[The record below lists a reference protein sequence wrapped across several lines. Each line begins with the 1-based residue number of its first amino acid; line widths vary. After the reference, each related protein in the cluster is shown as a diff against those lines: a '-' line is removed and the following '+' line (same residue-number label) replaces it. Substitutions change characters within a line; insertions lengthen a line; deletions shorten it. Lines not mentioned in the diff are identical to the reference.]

1 MGEKPRWKT
10 ESRYPLSD
18 RLVQQAEGLFGV
30 RFGKQTRYCLLD
42 IDITSAYHPQRDV
55 FAISNLAAALEPLG
69 LVSYIAC
76 TSSYSQGIHL
86 YFPFQQAQ
94 HSWELA
100 IAVAALLEKAGFK
113 LAPGQLEVFPNPR
126 TYVAGSHPSLFHAHR
141 LPMQVGSYLLDR
153 AFQAVW
159 SDCST
164 FVQRW
169 QFAQNR
175 NALDTRLLK
184 QLVQTRTKPSQ
195 VSGKAEKFLADLNAE
210 IASGW
215 TGSGQTNHLL
225 GRIALRTYV
234 FHHILAGGEPLTGQ
248 KLIDQIV
255 STARSL
261 PGYQNWCRHQHE
273 IGQRAT
279 EWARCVE
286 GSHYFP
292 YGSRRS
298 TSETTESS
306 RSVLSDCSPSWNQ
319 QQSESAR
326 ERIKQAIVHLLETN
340 TLPVAITARFQAL
353 TRFGISGSSLYRH
366 KDLWHPRHL
375 TDSSV
380 PLDQVM
386 DYPVENPPNP
396 PTLDDQRSDS
406 AGGASDTPN
415 STSLFLSTGRNAL
428 QYQVSTRL
436 IEPHPVTGC
445 KASPLFPFSFPLL
458 PSALCPLPSASLS
471 PAQRMQQFLDS
482 GDPILVA
489 EALSYF
495 QAQPV
500 NRRCRTESAI
510 PVPGVPALQDAE
522 SSQFFMGCGSDVR
535 WRSDIPASE
544 DGEDLSD
551 LLATI
556 TIEIRR
562 LGWAKE
568 QVMGH
573 LWQQFGQSHQSRLSH
588 EELVKWLEW
597 LKADEFPAD
606 TG

>member
-42 IDITSAYHPQRDV
+42 IDITSVYHPQHDV
-55 FAISNLAAALEPLG
+55 FAISNLVAALEPLG
-69 LVSYIAC
+69 LVSYVAC

-86 YFPFQQAQ
+86 YFPFQPAQ

-113 LAPGQLEVFPNPR
+113 LAPGQLEIFPNPR

-153 AFQAVW
+153 AFQAIW
-159 SDCST
+159 SDRPT
-164 FVQRW
+164 FVQQW

-184 QLVQTRTKPSQ
+184 ELVQTRTKLCQ

-248 KLIDQIV
+248 KLIDEIV
-255 STARSL
+255 TTARSL

-298 TSETTESS
+298 TPETAESI
-306 RSVLSDCSPSWNQ
+306 RSALSDRSQSWNQ
-319 QQSESAR
+319 QQSESVR

-353 TRFGISGSSLYRH
+353 TQFGISGSSLYRH
-366 KDLWHPRHL
+366 KDLWHPGHL

-380 PLDQVM
+380 DPDLDLAV
-386 DYPVENPPNP
+386 DYPVENPPDP
-396 PTLDDQRSDS
+396 PTLNDQRSDS
-406 AGGASDTPN
+406 AEGASDPAN
-415 STSLFLSTGRNAL
+415 STSLFPSTGRNAL
-428 QYQVSTRL
+428 QHQASTRS
-436 IEPHPVTGC
+436 IEPYPATGC

-458 PSALCPLPSASLS
+458 PSALCLLPSASLA

-500 NRRCRTESAI
+500 NLQCSTA
-510 PVPGVPALQDAE
+510 PAGTALRNHE
-522 SSQFFMGCGSDVR
+522 SSQFFMGWGSDVGL
-535 WRSDIPASE
+535 RSDIPPAE
-544 DGEDLSD
+544 NGEDLSD

-568 QVMGH
+568 QVVEH
-573 LWQQFGQSHQSRLSH
+573 LWQQFGKSHQSRLSH

-597 LKADEFPAD
+597 LQADGFPTD